1 MSDKGSRRIHGVDF
15 SGAQNAGEKIWISS
29 GNIEG
34 DSLVIEECR
43 SATDEFGATDRE
55 TVLERISQFI
65 KGRDDCVFGLDFS
78 FGVPHELVGT
88 DDWEEFVR
96 TFFKH
101 TDAETMQE
109 TYSNEARE
117 LTDGERAHL
126 KRETD
131 GKTGARSPYGFIPYK
146 QTFYGIRDVLAP
158 LVRDGE
164 VSVLPMQSAK
174 PDRPWAI
181 EIYPAATL
189 DQFGL
194 CRNDYKEDTEA
205 SRKRR
210 KRNLDGLLE
219 CAGGELRGNGIRA
232 TAIED
237 SEGDALDSLVA
248 AVATFRAV
256 RNGLPPVDEASYPE
270 GHIYV

>member
-1 MSDKGSRRIHGVDF
+1 M
-15 SGAQNAGEKIWISS
+15 
-29 GNIEG
+29 
-34 DSLVIEECR
+34 
-43 SATDEFGATDRE
+43 
-55 TVLERISQFI
+55 
-65 KGRDDCVFGLDFS
+65 
-78 FGVPHELVGT
+78 
-88 DDWEEFVR
+88 
-96 TFFKH
+96 
-101 TDAETMQE
+101 
-109 TYSNEARE
+109 
-117 LTDGERAHL
+117 
-126 KRETD
+126 
-131 GKTGARSPYGFIPYK
+131 
-146 QTFYGIRDVLAP
+146 LAP

-174 PDRPWAI
+174 PDRPWVI

-194 CRNDYKEDTEA
+194 CHNDYKGDTEA

-256 RNGLPPVDEASYPE
+256 RNGLPPVDEASHPE